1 MSIKE
6 ALQLTYKIITNSSI
20 LSGIACQAIAF
31 FMFITVLSW
40 ADISFVR
47 PATALTYLF
56 SMLGAKL
63 MLKETFTRE
72 KLIGIIL
79 IGVGVILHQ

>member
-1 MSIKE
+1 
-6 ALQLTYKIITNSSI
+6 
-20 LSGIACQAIAF
+20 
-31 FMFITVLSW
+31 MFITVLSW

-63 MLKETFTRE
+63 MLRETFKRE
-72 KLIGIIL
+72 KLIGITL
-79 IGVGVILHQ
+79 IGIGVVLHQ

>member
-1 MSIKE
+1 
-6 ALQLTYKIITNSSI
+6 
-20 LSGIACQAIAF
+20 
-31 FMFITVLSW
+31 
-40 ADISFVR
+40 
-47 PATALTYLF
+47 
-56 SMLGAKL
+56 MLGAKL